1 MDKFDRVSID
11 LNTRYPIDRD
21 FRLSPRLRL
30 DYRWDDS
37 GDGTQ
42 LWLRP
47 PVCAVYYLFES

>member
-11 LNTRYPIDRD
+11 LNTPYPIDRD